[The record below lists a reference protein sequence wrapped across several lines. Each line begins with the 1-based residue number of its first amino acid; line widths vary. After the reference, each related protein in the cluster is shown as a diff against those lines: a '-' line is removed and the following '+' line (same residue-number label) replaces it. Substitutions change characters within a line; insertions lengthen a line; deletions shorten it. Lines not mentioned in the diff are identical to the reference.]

1 MSDSQQRGAVLIT
14 GANGGIGTATTRA
27 LTQRGYTV
35 YAGVRGAAG
44 DLEGA
49 RGVRVIRLDV
59 TEPESAAAAAKQIGG
74 EVGGLRAVINNA
86 GVIVQGPLEL
96 VPADELRRQFEVN
109 TLGPATVIREF
120 LPLIRAGAG
129 RIINVSA
136 PTGRVAVPFLGPI
149 SASKAAL
156 ESLSTALRL
165 ELAGWRIPVVVIEPG
180 ATATSIFDKA
190 GVAEKQART
199 EVERDRLALYSAQ
212 LAAVEK
218 ATAKLKPGPIDKVAG
233 AITKAVEVRRP
244 KRRYVVAD
252 ARTLTMLSHLPARL
266 RDSIVVAGFGLRG
279 IRVDTPR

>member
-1 MSDSQQRGAVLIT
+1 
-14 GANGGIGTATTRA
+14 
-27 LTQRGYTV
+27 
-35 YAGVRGAAG
+35 
-44 DLEGA
+44 
-49 RGVRVIRLDV
+49 
-59 TEPESAAAAAKQIGG
+59 
-74 EVGGLRAVINNA
+74 VINNA

-120 LPLIRAGAG
+120 LPLIRAGSG

-165 ELAGWRIPVVVIEPG
+165 ELASWKIPVVVIEPG

-190 GVAEKQART
+190 GVAERQARSA
-199 EVERDRLALYSAQ
+199 VEQDRLALYSAH

-218 ATAKLKPGPIDKVAG
+218 ATAKLKPGPVDKVAG

-252 ARTLTMLSHLPARL
+252 ARTLAILSHLPARL
-266 RDSIVVAGFGLRG
+266 RDSVVVAGFGLRG